1 MNNFK
6 KYSLNVIY
14 LIVISTIVRAFL
26 AYFLELGN
34 DEVYYRLYGLFPDWS
49 HFDHPIMIGLLMQ
62 ITTFDM
68 VFQSEFFLRLG
79 SIIIG
84 AINIWIV
91 FKIGLAIK
99 DERTGFYASLIYVSS
114 IYATIITGVFILP
127 DTPQSLFWLWALL
140 LMIQTVPKCPNIPM
154 SGTNMLKL
162 SVVLGF
168 GILSKYTTIFLWA
181 GIVMYILIFNRDW
194 LKSKWLYIGLL
205 ISAIICL
212 PILVWNIQNDFIS
225 INFHTNRVDMSG
237 YSIGIDYLINELLGE
252 LLYNNPIVY
261 ILVIVSTI
269 AGLRGKLSL
278 EKSHL
283 RMLLLAGLPIVI
295 TFIIF
300 SLFRRTLPHWTAP
313 GVTTLIPL
321 AAVYISDRRIKSRG
335 IPFVIILS
343 LAFIFLIIVS
353 GLVQIN
359 KGFVPF
365 DKSTEYNR
373 IGKNDPSL
381 DMYGYRQ
388 AGHKFVQI
396 VNRDIRTGVMDNN
409 SFMVGSKWFPL
420 ANYEY
425 YFARKVGM
433 NALALG
439 KLTDIHKYAWI
450 NEERGGFIEGTDAYY
465 ITDSREFNLPDSI
478 IYRNFESVTPSD
490 TIDVIRG
497 GEIAKRIFIFRCKDL
512 ILKDSSIHMRE
523 Q

>member
-14 LIVISTIVRAFL
+14 LIVISTIVRSFL

-49 HFDHPIMIGLLMQ
+49 HFDHPIMIGLVMQ
-62 ITTFDM
+62 ITTLDM
-68 VFQSEFFLRLG
+68 AFQSEFFLRLG

-84 AINIWIV
+84 AFNIWIV
-91 FKIGLAIK
+91 FKIGLALK

-114 IYATIITGVFILP
+114 VYATIITGVFILP

-140 LMIQTVPKCPNIPM
+140 LTIKTVPKCPNISM
-154 SGTNMLKL
+154 SGINMLKL
-162 SVVLGF
+162 SVVIGL
-168 GILSKYTTIFLWA
+168 GILSKYTTIFLWI
-181 GIVMYILIFNRDW
+181 GIILYIFFYNRDW

-205 ISAIICL
+205 ISAIISI
-212 PILVWNIQNDFIS
+212 PILIWNIQNDFIS

-237 YSIGIDYLINELLGE
+237 YSMDFDYLISEILGE
-252 LLYNNPIVY
+252 FLYNNPIVY
-261 ILVIVSTI
+261 ILVIVSII

-283 RMLLLAGLPIVI
+283 RILLLAGLPIVI

-313 GVTTLIPL
+313 GITSLIPL
-321 AAVYISDRRIKSRG
+321 AAVYISDRRIKTRG
-335 IPFVIILS
+335 IPVVIILS
-343 LAFIFLIIVS
+343 LALISLIITL

-359 KGFVPF
+359 SGFIPF
-365 DKSTEYNR
+365 DKSTDYNR

-381 DMYGYRQ
+381 DIYGYRQ
-388 AGHKFVQI
+388 AGDKFVYI
-396 VNRDIRTGVMDNN
+396 VEQDRRNGVMDDN

-450 NEERGGFIEGTDAYY
+450 NEERGGFIEGADAYY

-497 GEIAKRIFIFRCKDL
+497 NEIAKRIFIFRCKNL
-512 ILKDSSIHMRE
+512 ITKDSSSHIRK
-523 Q
+523 